1 MSFFPRPVSP
11 AAAWADLRL
20 ALSNRSPHKLLFGL
34 GAVAVPVF
42 IVALFVL
49 SDTEAPY
56 KPPTIIYVEN
66 WNANRTEA
74 EIKAQQK
81 VDTAKRK
88 VLEAELEARKAKQ
101 RAFFQELQR
110 KSKAIGL

>member
-1 MSFFPRPVSP
+1 MSILPRPVSP
-11 AAAWADLRL
+11 AAAWADLRV
-20 ALSNRSPHKLLFGL
+20 ALSTQSPHKLLFAAAAIAIPAFFG
-34 GAVAVPVF
+34 
-42 IVALFVL
+42 ALFFL
-49 SDTEAPY
+49 SNKEMEY
-56 KPPTIIYVEN
+56 KPPPIIYVEN
-66 WNANRTEA
+66 WKQGRTDA